1 MKNEEAIMDH
11 PVTEVEVE
19 RPPVMLEPFATGLR
33 LRRKLTEVR
42 SYGYRP
48 TPARLTGQQLLIAQ
62 LTALGLANKEIAYL
76 AQISETTVKAHI
88 SAALRNLNLKRR
100 TQLCRYVFEA
110 GLLGEES

>member
-1 MKNEEAIMDH
+1 MTSSRFIRRSCSAVWPARRVARPRPSPWPQDETDMKNEEAIMDH

-62 LTALGLANKEIAYL
+62 LTAL
-76 AQISETTVKAHI
+76 
-88 SAALRNLNLKRR
+88 
-100 TQLCRYVFEA
+100 
-110 GLLGEES
+110 